1 MGMPITV
8 RPPRTVGDVAVFDTD
23 RSVTGQDG
31 AGFPDAAAA
40 ALGDT
45 APARL
50 AKRLFAWDPETEHVF
65 VASSQVVVRRRGG
78 WDDASRDGAAAVIA
92 GFFVHYS

>member
-8 RPPRTVGDVAVFDTD
+8 APHRTVGDVAVFDTD

-31 AGFPDAAAA
+31 AGFADAAAA
-40 ALGDT
+40 AGGDT
-45 APARL
+45 AAARL
-50 AKRLFAWDPETEHVF
+50 AQRLFGADPEVEHVF

-78 WDDASRDGAAAVIA
+78 WDSGAADIAAAIIA
-92 GFFVHYS
+92 GFYVHYS